1 MQVCHHLRKFR
12 YLPFQLMA
20 RIWTRKRS
28 ESADKD
34 ITADPWHTMTADN
47 AVNTSPEG
55 SNLEMKAKPE
65 DRRVYNTESGR

>member
-1 MQVCHHLRKFR
+1 
-12 YLPFQLMA
+12 MA

-28 ESADKD
+28 ETADKD
-34 ITADPWHTMTADN
+34 IIADPWHTMTADN
-47 AVNTSPEG
+47 TANTSPEG